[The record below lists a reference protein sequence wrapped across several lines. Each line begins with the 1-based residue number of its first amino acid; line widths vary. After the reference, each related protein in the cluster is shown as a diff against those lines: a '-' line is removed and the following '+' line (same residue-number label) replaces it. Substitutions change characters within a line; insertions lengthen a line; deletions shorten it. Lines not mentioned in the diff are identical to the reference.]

1 MRLGRFMGVEL
12 YLNTFFLALLGLFF
26 VAGIL
31 GKGLVAFAVVLLHEL
46 AHVACARYLGV
57 PVKEVELLPFGG
69 VTRMGSEL
77 VLDPAKEVYVA
88 AAGPLCNVVML
99 LLGLAGRNYGLWH
112 EELGPFFLQ
121 CNLLIAAFNLLPA
134 LPLDGGRVYRASLA
148 GQMSIKE
155 ATYRAATLGQIIA
168 GIVVVLGSLGLLLG
182 FTGLDILL
190 TGLFLFF
197 AATRER
203 SMAPYLFVGQLA
215 GKKEEIIRAGV
226 LPVQPLVALEDVP
239 LGKIVRPFL
248 LQKFHLVL
256 VIDRQWRYKGFLT
269 EAQIVDGLL
278 THGLDLPV
286 GRLPLN
292 PL

>member
-1 MRLGRFMGVEL
+1 MRLGRIMGVDL

-57 PVKEVELLPFGG
+57 LVTEVELLPFGG

-77 VLDPAKEVYVA
+77 VLDPVKEVYVA
-88 AAGPLCNVVML
+88 AAGPLCNVIMV
-99 LLGLAGRNYGLWH
+99 LLGLAMKNYGLWH
-112 EELGPFFLQ
+112 DELGPFFLQ

-148 GQMSIKE
+148 GRMSIKE
-155 ATYRAATLGQIIA
+155 ATYRAATLGQVFA
-168 GIVVVLGSLGLLLG
+168 VAVVLLGSLGLFLG
-182 FTGLDILL
+182 FTGLDILF

-203 SMAPYLFVGQLA
+203 GMAPYLFMGQLA
-215 GKKEEIIRAGV
+215 GKKGEILRVGV
-226 LPVQPLVALEDVP
+226 LPVQSLIALEDVP
-239 LGKIVRPFL
+239 LGKIVKPFL
-248 LQKFHLVL
+248 PQKFHLVL
-256 VIDRQWRYKGFLT
+256 VLDRQWQYKGFLT
-269 EAQIVDGLL
+269 EAQIIDGLL
-278 THGLDLPV
+278 SHGVDLPV
-286 GRLPLN
+286 GRLPLH